1 MPKNCWGYSLDWQI
15 EWTPQALRDLEA
27 LEKTD
32 RKRILAKLEGACK
45 EPLRFFERLKGA
57 DEYKARAGDHR
68 VLALLAFARKA
79 IIVQRVGHR
88 KHVYKRYF
96 R

>member
-1 MPKNCWGYSLDWQI
+1 MDWQI

-27 LEKTD
+27 LEKAD
-32 RKRILAKLEGACK
+32 RKRVLARLEEACK
-45 EPLRFFERLKGA
+45 DPPRFFTRLKAA
-57 DEYKARAGDHR
+57 DDYKLRAGDYR

-79 IIVQRVGHR
+79 IVVQRVGHR
-88 KHVYKRYF
+88 KHVYKRFF

>member
-1 MPKNCWGYSLDWQI
+1 MDWQI

-32 RKRILAKLEGACK
+32 RKRILAKLEEACK

-57 DEYKARAGDHR
+57 DEHKLRTGDYR
-68 VLALLAFARKA
+68 VLALLAHARKA
-79 IIVQRVGHR
+79 VVVQRIGHR
-88 KHVYKRYF
+88 KHVYKRF
-96 R
+96 FK